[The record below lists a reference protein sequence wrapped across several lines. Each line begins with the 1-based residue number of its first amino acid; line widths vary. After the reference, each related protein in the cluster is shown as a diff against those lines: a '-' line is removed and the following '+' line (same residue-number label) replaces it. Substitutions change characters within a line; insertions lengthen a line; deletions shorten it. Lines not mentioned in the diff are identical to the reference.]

1 MSIHKGSTRVC
12 VCVGKVAIKFPRMYS
27 WRSFLNGLLA
37 NMTEREFDCIAPALH
52 AKVHYA
58 DRFGILLIM
67 ERADYVLPYV
77 VNDFVRP
84 SLDSFIKECES
95 KGLPVEHKYNNIGSF
110 DGALKVI
117 DFGS

>member
-12 VCVGKVAIKFPRMYS
+12 VCVGKIAIKFPRMYS

-37 NMTEREFDCIAPALH
+37 NMTEREFDCIAPTLH

-58 DRFGILLIM
+58 DRFGVLLIM
-67 ERADYVLPYV
+67 ERADYVLPSAV
-77 VNDFVRP
+77 SDIVRAA
-84 SLDSFIKECES
+84 LDSLIKECES
-95 KGLPVEHKYNNIGSF
+95 KGLPVEHKYNNIGRF
-110 DGALKVI
+110 GGTFKVI